1 MTQIDI
7 IKECQICSEVS
18 QANGEALI
26 GSAGNYNHFLFV
38 EMAEPWARNFVYE
51 HPQLGAIYAMA
62 KDLSQKQDVSIRVMA
77 IAPDYNDSNT
87 NQTRVLHY
95 QRPTG
100 KFARFEKQ
108 EFLIPHE
115 KIMSLVIALL
125 KQPSELSQFN
135 AYRQQTGHIRDMM
148 LCTHGSYDLACGRF
162 GYPLYRQLRSE
173 YAANC
178 DQLRVWRCSHLGPHN
193 FAPLLVDFPEG
204 RYWGR
209 LKSEILPLL
218 VRRNGSVAELC
229 PFYVGWAGISWAEQ
243 IAEREIWM
251 QEGWDW
257 INYLKT
263 GKTLAIDLSDE
274 DYPNWAEVRID
285 FTSVNGHSGAYEA
298 RIEAKGTVKTMWTS
312 GKDQPLWEVK
322 QYHVS
327 RLDKVVKSQIMS

>member
-62 KDLSQKQDVSIRVMA
+62 EDLEQEQVNIRVMA
-77 IAPDYNDSNT
+77 IAPDYHHSNS
-87 NQTRVLHY
+87 NLTRVLHY

-100 KFARFEKQ
+100 QFARFEKQ

-115 KIMSLVIALL
+115 KIMSLAIALL
-125 KQPSELSQFN
+125 KQPSELSQFD
-135 AYRQQTGHIRDMM
+135 AYRQQTNHIRDMM
-148 LCTHGSYDLACGRF
+148 FCTHGSYDLACGRF

-173 YAANC
+173 YAANAESRF
-178 DQLRVWRCSHLGPHN
+178 RVWRCSHLGPHN
-193 FAPLLVDFPEG
+193 FAPLLVDLPEG
-204 RYWGR
+204 RYWGH
-209 LKSEILPLL
+209 LKPEILPLL
-218 VRRNGSVAELC
+218 VQRNGSVAKLY
-229 PFYVGWAGISWAEQ
+229 PFYVGWAGLEWAEQ

-257 INYLKT
+257 INYHKS
-263 GKTLAIDLSDE
+263 GQTLAIDPSDE
-274 DYPNWAEVRID
+274 DYPDWAEVRID
-285 FTSVNGHSGAYEA
+285 FSSPDGTTSGAYEA
-298 RIEAKGTVKTMWTS
+298 RIEANRTVKTMWTS

-327 RLDKVVKSQIMS
+327 RLDKSV

>member
-18 QANGEALI
+18 QANGEDLI
-26 GSAGNYNHFLFV
+26 GSAGNYDHFLFV

-62 KDLSQKQDVSIRVMA
+62 EDLSQEQVSIRVMA
-77 IAPDYNDSNT
+77 IAPDYKTS

-95 QRPTG
+95 QRPTQ
-100 KFARFEKQ
+100 KFARFEKR

-115 KIMSLVIALL
+115 EMMSLAIALL
-125 KQPSELSQFN
+125 KQSDELSQFN

-162 GYPLYRQLRSE
+162 GYPLYRQMRSE

-178 DQLRVWRCSHLGPHN
+178 DQLRVWRCTHLGPHN

-218 VRRNGSVAELC
+218 VQRNGSVAELYH
-229 PFYVGWAGISWAEQ
+229 FYVGWAGLGWAEQ
-243 IAEREIWM
+243 IVEREVWM

-257 INYLKT
+257 INYHKT
-263 GKTLAIDLSDE
+263 GQTLAIDPSDE

-285 FTSVNGHSGAYEA
+285 FTSPDGTISGAYEA
-298 RIEAKGTVKTMWTS
+298 RIEANRTVKTMWTS

-327 RLDKVVKSQIMS
+327 RLDKVV